1 MIPKKPFPNKWEK
14 LKKNRSALN
23 SGLRLLARRPYSE
36 KEVYNHLI
44 RHWSEPDV
52 NAAIA
57 KLKELK
63 FIDDAA
69 FAAWYQ
75 ESRLRSRPMS
85 GKLLA
90 FELKRKGISMTTN
103 DDSMTM
109 NDRQSAEEA
118 LGKKKN
124 LKTRQQAMRFLAS
137 RGFSWDTIEKVLKK
151 RYNDNNVN
159 D

>member
-1 MIPKKPFPNKWEK
+1 MIPKKLSPNKWEK
-14 LKKNRSALN
+14 SKKSRSALN
-23 SGLRLLARRPYSE
+23 SGLQLLARRPYSE
-36 KEVYNHLI
+36 KEVFEHLS
-44 RHWSEPDV
+44 RHWPESDV

-69 FAAWYQ
+69 FTAWYQ

-85 GKLLA
+85 GKLLSL
-90 FELKRKGISMTTN
+90 ELKKKGV
-103 DDSMTM
+103 TM
-109 NDRQSAEEA
+109 NYELITMNEPELAKKA
-118 LGKKKN
+118 LAKKKN
-124 LKTRQQAMRFLAS
+124 LNWQQAMRFLAS
-137 RGFSWDTIEKVLKK
+137 RGFSWSTIEGVLKK

>member
-14 LKKNRSALN
+14 LKKSRSALN
-23 SGLRLLARRPYSE
+23 SGLQLLARRPYSE
-36 KEVYNHLI
+36 KEVFEHLS
-44 RHWSEPDV
+44 RHWPESDV
-52 NAAIA
+52 NTAIA

-63 FIDDAA
+63 FIDDDA

-90 FELKRKGISMTTN
+90 FELKRKGIITEYRTPN
-103 DDSMTM
+103 TDYDLA
-109 NDRQSAEEA
+109 QLA
-118 LGKKKN
+118 LSKKKN
-124 LKTRQQAMRFLAS
+124 LNYKQAMRFLAS
-137 RGFSWDTIEKVLKK
+137 RGFSWSTIEGVLKK
-151 RYNDNNVN
+151 RYNDGNVN